1 MTNFYLFIRRYMVV
15 FLMLGCVASYAQQRV
30 TGKVTSAED
39 GSGVP
44 GVNIIEKGTTN
55 GTTTDF
61 DGNYAISVG
70 SNATLVFSFIGFVTQ
85 EASVGSRTTLDISL
99 ASDVTALS
107 EVVVVGYGTQ
117 EKKEITSSV
126 TSVKAADFNRGTVN
140 DPTQL
145 LQGKVAGLNIT
156 RPGGDPNG
164 SFNVRLRGVSTVGA
178 NTEPLVV
185 IDGVIGGS
193 LSSVDPNDI
202 ASIDV
207 LKDGSASAIY
217 GTRGGSG
224 VILITTKKGSKGKLQ
239 IDYNGSVASESIAN
253 QPQFANAAEYRQFP
267 GAVDL
272 GATTDWVDQVTE
284 IGVSTVHNL
293 SMSGGSQGTTY
304 RGSVNFRDVGGIANN
319 TGFQQFNT
327 RLNLTQKAL
336 HDKATFTFDFSN
348 TTRESNFGFTESLR
362 YAVIANP
369 TMPVFDNTTTS
380 PTAGGNFGG
389 FAERNIFD
397 FFNPLS
403 IAEQNRNE
411 GKDQTTF
418 ISIRGEYD
426 FSDIIE
432 GLRGSISYSRQ
443 TLNKTKGEFYSKTA
457 KFRGSGRNGLAR
469 RTEERN
475 ANELFEGTLNYDKT
489 MGDLNVAILGGYS
502 FQDFTDEAF
511 GAEGGNFVT
520 DAFSFN
526 NLFAASD
533 FNNGLGAV
541 GSFASTN
548 RLIAFF
554 GRVNFNYK
562 GNYFLSASVRREGSS
577 RFGENNK
584 WGTFPAVSG
593 GATLSNLFE
602 IPAVNSLKLRAS
614 WGKTGNQPTQSLIA
628 LQRFA
633 PQGNFLFNGTF
644 LPVFGPVS
652 NANPDLQWETKNEWD
667 IGADFAMLNNR
678 LTGTVD
684 YYNRTTSDLIL
695 PVNVPVPP
703 NQFGTTFVNIGEIE
717 NSGFE
722 LALNYNLVQTTDF
735 TYTPGFNFSTFSTT
749 VNSLTS
755 GPFSFGNGGV
765 LFRAN
770 MGAPGQND
778 TRLVRV
784 KEGDDLGQLW
794 GPVQIGV
801 NPDGTPQFQD
811 INGDGSV
818 SNSDDDKTVIG
829 NGLPDFTFGFV
840 NSFTYKNFDL
850 NFLLRGAVGHDLLN
864 SYRGFYE
871 NLESTTI
878 NNFNVVNTEFFDPKV
893 TKASV
898 NSTHVE
904 DASFV
909 RLDNATLGYTFKIK
923 PGSSITGL
931 RMYVS
936 GQNLFTITD
945 YTGVDPEVRFT
956 DTNDADNGGRAA
968 TNSVVDLALNP
979 GATTGEKDGLS
990 PGIERRSTYF
1000 TSRILTF
1007 GVNLSF

>member
-30 TGKVTSAED
+30 TGKVTAAED

-70 SNATLVFSFIGFVTQ
+70 NNATLVFSFIGFVTQ
-85 EASVGSRTTLDISL
+85 EASVGSRTSLDISL

-107 EVVVVGYGTQ
+107 EVVVIGYGTQ

-140 DPTQL
+140 DPIQL

-164 SFNVRLRGVSTVGA
+164 AFNIRLRGVSTIGA
-178 NTEPLVV
+178 NTEPLIV

-224 VILITTKKGSKGKLQ
+224 VILITTKKGAAGKMR
-239 IDYNGSVASESIAN
+239 IDYNGSVASESIEN

-272 GATTDWVDQVTE
+272 GASTDWVDEVTE

-293 SMSGGSQGTTY
+293 SLSGGTPATTY
-304 RGSVNFRDVGGIANN
+304 RGSINFRDVGGIANN

-327 RLNLTQKAL
+327 RLSLTQKAL
-336 HDKATFTFDFSN
+336 NDKATITLDFSN
-348 TTRESNFGFTESLR
+348 TNRESNFGFTESLR

-380 PTAGGNFGG
+380 PTAGANFAG

-397 FFNPLS
+397 FFNPVS
-403 IAEQNRNE
+403 IAEQSENL
-411 GKDQTTF
+411 GKDETQL

-426 FSDIIE
+426 FSDVLTD
-432 GLRGSISYSRQ
+432 GLRASIFYSRQ
-443 TLNKTKGEFYSKTA
+443 TINKVRGEFYKKTA
-457 KFRGSGRNGLAR
+457 KFRGSGRNGLALR
-469 RTEERN
+469 SEERN
-475 ANELFEGTLNYDKT
+475 FTELFETTVNYDKT
-489 MGDLNVAILGGYS
+489 FGDLNMALLGGYS
-502 FQDFTDEAF
+502 LQEFFNEGF
-511 GAEGGNFVT
+511 GAEGGNFIT
-520 DAFSFN
+520 DAFGFN
-526 NLFAASD
+526 NLSAAQD
-533 FNNGLGAV
+533 FNFGLGTV
-541 GSFASTN
+541 SSFANSN

-602 IPAVNSLKLRAS
+602 IPSVNSLKLRAS
-614 WGKTGNQPTQSLIA
+614 WGKTGNQPSESLIA

-633 PQGNFLFNGTF
+633 PQGNFLFNGIF
-644 LPVFGPVS
+644 QPAFGPVS
-652 NANPDLQWETKNEWD
+652 NPNPDLQWETKNEWN
-667 IGADFAMLNNR
+667 IGADFALFNNR

-684 YYNRTTSDLIL
+684 YYDRTTTDLIL
-695 PVNVPVPP
+695 PVFVPVPP
-703 NQFGTTFVNIGEIE
+703 NQFQTTFLNIGEIE
-717 NSGFE
+717 NIGFE
-722 LALNYNLVQTTDF
+722 FAANYAAVNTTDF
-735 TYTPGFNFSTFSTT
+735 SWTPGINFSTFSTT

-755 GPFSFGNGGV
+755 GPFSFGDGGV

-784 KEGDDLGQLW
+784 KEGEDLGQLW
-794 GPVQIGV
+794 MPVQIGV
-801 NPDGTPQFQD
+801 NPNGTPQFQD
-811 INGDGSV
+811 INGDGTVTS
-818 SNSDDDKTVIG
+818 SDDDRTVVG

-850 NFLLRGAVGHDLLN
+850 NFLLSGAVGHDLLN

-878 NNFNVVNTEFFDPKV
+878 NNFNVVNTEFFNPAI
-893 TKASV
+893 TKAEV
-898 NSTHVE
+898 NSSHVE
-904 DASFV
+904 DASFI
-909 RLDNATLGYTFKIK
+909 RLNNATLGYNFKLSPASPI
-923 PGSSITGL
+923 SRFRI
-931 RMYVS
+931 YVS

-945 YTGVDPEVRFT
+945 YTGVDPEIRFT
-956 DTNDADNGGRAA
+956 DTNDSDNGGRP
-968 TNSVVDLALNP
+968 D
-979 GATTGEKDGLS
+979 TTKDGLA